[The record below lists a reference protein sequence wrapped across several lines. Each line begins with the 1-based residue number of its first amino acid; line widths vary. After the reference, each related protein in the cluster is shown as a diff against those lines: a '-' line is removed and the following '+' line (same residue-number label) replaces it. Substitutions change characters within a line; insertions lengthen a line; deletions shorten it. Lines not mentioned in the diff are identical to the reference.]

1 MGTLFALVLTIG
13 MTNGEFQDVVLDVY
27 DSQQQCELAA
37 IEQKVSGDCYP
48 VERIVRSDEV
58 PAETTVKF

>member
-27 DSQQQCELAA
+27 GSQQQCEQAA
-37 IEQKVSGDCYP
+37 IDQHVSGDCYP

>member
-1 MGTLFALVLTIG
+1 MGSLFALFLTIS

-27 DSQQQCELAA
+27 DDQQQCEQAA
-37 IEQKVSGDCYP
+37 IDQKVSGNCYP
-48 VERIVRSDEV
+48 VERIVRNEEV

>member
-1 MGTLFALVLTIG
+1 METLFALVLTIS

-27 DSQQQCELAA
+27 DDKQQCEQAA
-37 IEQKVSGDCYP
+37 IDQKVSGNCYP
-48 VERIVRSDEV
+48 VERIVRNEEV

>member
-1 MGTLFALVLTIG
+1 

-27 DSQQQCELAA
+27 DSQQQCEQAA
-37 IEQKVSGDCYP
+37 IDQKVSGNCYP
-48 VERIVRSDEV
+48 VEQIVRSEEV

>member
-1 MGTLFALVLTIG
+1 MGPLFGLVLTIG

-27 DSQQQCELAA
+27 DSQQQCEQAA
-37 IEQKVSGDCYP
+37 IDQKVSGNCYP
-48 VERIVRSDEV
+48 VEQIVRSEEV

>member
-13 MTNGEFQDVVLDVY
+13 MTNGDYQDVVLDVY
-27 DSQQQCELAA
+27 DDQQQCEQAA
-37 IEQKVSGDCYP
+37 IEQKVSGICYP
-48 VERIVRSDEV
+48 VERLVRNEEV

>member
-1 MGTLFALVLTIG
+1 

-27 DSQQQCELAA
+27 DSQQQCEQAA
-37 IEQKVSGDCYP
+37 IDQKVSGDCYP
-48 VERIVRSDEV
+48 VEQIVRSEEV

>member
-1 MGTLFALVLTIG
+1 

-27 DSQQQCELAA
+27 DSQQQCEQAA

>member
-13 MTNGEFQDVVLDVY
+13 MTNGECQDVVLDVY
-27 DSQQQCELAA
+27 NSQQQCEQAA